1 MKIFADASHP
11 NQGAF
16 YKKLYKSF
24 LPAASDFVMKN
35 ILDASR
41 PNHSVSIPNV
51 YKSFLASLVPWASR
65 SCLLPQMAD
74 STDGHREST
83 CGTERAHAAQPR
95 ETHWMDGDM
104 AMYGREGIGY

>member
-41 PNHSVSIPNV
+41 PNHSVSIANV
-51 YKSFLASLVPWASR
+51 HKSFLADRPSIGCVDGRCDGCWQMRRWA
-65 SCLLPQMAD
+65 Q
-74 STDGHREST
+74 REHMQQSP
-83 CGTERAHAAQPR
+83 ERPIG
-95 ETHWMDGDM
+95 WM
-104 AMYGREGIGY
+104 GIW